1 MPECVNIIPRARL
14 TRIARLDESLPGW
27 NEHLKLLSAE
37 GCLCIMHDD
46 NDAPDQYYLILF
58 DYPDRF
64 RSFSGELTVTDSEI
78 RLLTKDTGYVFTIT
92 DSEINDEKEKELR
105 RQAEHMLALLEAEK
119 TLSAYMNGEEQE

>member
-14 TRIARLDESLPGW
+14 TRIARLDNSLPGW

-37 GCLCIMHDD
+37 GCLCIMHDE
-46 NDAPDQYYLILF
+46 NDAPDHYYLILF

-92 DSEINDEKEKELR
+92 DSEINDEKEKELH

-119 TLSAYMNGEEQE
+119 TLSAYMNGEEHE